1 MHVTGNLAYKTIPT
15 NKGNNLI
22 MLKNYTFSKH
32 TKSRNYYCSSKLKGC
47 RARFK
52 MDEKGDIIHGDFT
65 HTHDPPKYAISSS
78 GHYIKFKLKGCRARF
93 KMDEKGDIIHGD
105 FTHTHDPPK
114 YAISSSGNYVKL

>member
-1 MHVTGNLAYKTIPT
+1 MNVTGNLAYKTIPT

-78 GHYIKFKLKGCRARF
+78 GHNIKLQSLDNAEQLHIFKSRYKPQLLLF
-93 KMDEKGDIIHGD
+93 EE
-105 FTHTHDPPK
+105 
-114 YAISSSGNYVKL
+114 VKEMSCSI

>member
-1 MHVTGNLAYKTIPT
+1 MNVTGNLAYKTIPT

-78 GHYIKFKLKGCRARF
+78 GHYIKFPCVMTVLLIF
-93 KMDEKGDIIHGD
+93 KIHIRTCKN
-105 FTHTHDPPK
+105 FLY
-114 YAISSSGNYVKL
+114 YATFS